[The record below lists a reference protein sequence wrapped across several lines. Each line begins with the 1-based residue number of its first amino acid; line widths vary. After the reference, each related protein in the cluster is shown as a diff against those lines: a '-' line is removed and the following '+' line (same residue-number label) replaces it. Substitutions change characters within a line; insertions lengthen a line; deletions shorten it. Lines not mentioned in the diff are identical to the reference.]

1 MARKR
6 AARTERRAQERAEHK
21 EARQLVRDRERLAQ
35 LTEGGSRDH
44 PVVVPA
50 ASVIDG
56 RARARPCPQCA
67 GELRVEAH
75 RAVDGLRALDVR
87 CQQCGVP
94 RVVWFRIVVQEL
106 N

>member
-21 EARQLVRDRERLAQ
+21 EARQLVRLAQ
-35 LTEGGSRDH
+35 LTEGGSREH